1 MELSFKDIQFTIEAI
16 DLLISTYEI
25 RLDRQD
31 FDEDEAADL
40 GNDRMFLQSL
50 RHKLSTNVESNLVN
64 KPSLSLISQTTPAQT
79 LINIALELSI
89 DRRLALI
96 DAITESIRQELRSV
110 G

>member
-1 MELSFKDIQFTIEAI
+1 MELSFKDIRFTIEAI
-16 DLLISTYEI
+16 DLLTGTYAI

-31 FDEDEAADL
+31 IDEDEAADL
-40 GNDRMFLQSL
+40 GNDQTFLQSL

-64 KPSLSLISQTTPAQT
+64 KPSLTLRSQTIPAQT
-79 LINIALELSI
+79 LINLAVELPI

>member
-1 MELSFKDIQFTIEAI
+1 MELSFKDIQSTIEAI
-16 DLLISTYEI
+16 DLLTGTYEI

-31 FDEDEAADL
+31 IDEDEAADL

-50 RHKLSTNVESNLVN
+50 RHKLSTKVESNLVD
-64 KPSLSLISQTTPAQT
+64 KPSLTLISQTIPAQT
-79 LINIALELSI
+79 LINLALELPI

>member
-16 DLLISTYEI
+16 DLLTGTYESH
-25 RLDRQD
+25 LDRQSI
-31 FDEDEAADL
+31 DEDEAADL
-40 GNDRMFLQSL
+40 GNGRMFLQSL
-50 RHKLSTNVESNLVN
+50 RHKLSTNVASNLVD
-64 KPSLSLISQTTPAQT
+64 KPSLTLRSQTIPAQT
-79 LINIALELSI
+79 LINLAVELPI